1 MRRVSSIAVAAVL
14 AVGLFA
20 QAAIAA
26 NPHFVRASA
35 TREGNSLVVSFKEA
49 GLGNNQTVTV
59 QASATF
65 TRTDSCVNKGGNI
78 PSDPKKTVTQGTTS
92 RSGSFTSDK
101 NGSITGTLTLTT
113 STTLRCPPGQR
124 ATLLDLS
131 FSNVKVTDLTNNVSR
146 SISGTF

>member
-1 MRRVSSIAVAAVL
+1 MRRVSSIAIAAVL

-49 GLGNNQTVTV
+49 GLGNNQTVTI
-59 QASATF
+59 QASASF
-65 TRTDSCVNKGGNI
+65 TRTDSCVNKGGNV

-92 RSGSFTSDK
+92 KSGSFTSDK
-101 NGSITGTLTLTT
+101 NGSITGSLTLTT
-113 STTLRCPPGQR
+113 STTLQCPPGQR
-124 ATLLDLS
+124 ATLLSLS